1 MTVAKALTGGVSGIG
16 AVLMTEDVAASL
28 REHGNVYSTYGWH
41 PRSTAVAIAT
51 MKYLIRRRGPLLR
64 GVDRM
69 SRFFRERFL
78 QMPFDDDPE
87 LRIRGMALAV
97 DIHDE
102 ERASEIQKR
111 CCRNGLLLDTNG
123 GALLL
128 LPALNVPRDV
138 AQEGL
143 DLLTEP
149 TAG

>member
-1 MTVAKALTGGVSGIG
+1 
-16 AVLMTEDVAASL
+16 
-28 REHGNVYSTYGWH
+28 
-41 PRSTAVAIAT
+41 

-69 SRFFRERFL
+69 SRYFRERFL
-78 QMPFDDDPE
+78 RMPFDDEPE

-102 ERASEIQKR
+102 DRAGEIQKR
-111 CCRNGLLLDTNG
+111 CRRKGLLLDTNG

-138 AQEGL
+138 AEEGL
-143 DLLTEP
+143 DLLTEAV
-149 TAG
+149 AG